1 MAAPRRPMTIEA
13 LVGDLREVWASLDDL
28 LDSLGDADWD
38 APTDCPGW
46 TVKDTVSHI
55 IGTELMLAGHPDPPV
70 DLPDDL
76 AHVRNDIGRAN
87 EGSILLRR
95 NRPPAEVLA
104 EFREVVGERERQ
116 LGALDQA
123 AMDAESWT
131 PAGTSTYGR
140 FMQIRVFDQ
149 WIHEQDIREAV
160 GRPGGLSGPAAV
172 RTLAE
177 VTNGLGFVVGKKAG
191 ATDGSSVRFVITG
204 SEPAVIDVMVDG
216 RAAVTDDLVGSPTV
230 IITTDLG
237 TFIRLIGGRCAARGP
252 RAQDVVDIEGDLD
265 LAQRVLDNMGYTI

>member
-1 MAAPRRPMTIEA
+1 MAAPRRPMTAEA

-28 LDSLGDADWD
+28 LDSLDDPDWD

-46 TVKDTVSHI
+46 TVQDTVSHI
-55 IGTELMLAGHPDPPV
+55 IGTELMLAGHPDPAV

-76 AHVRNDIGRAN
+76 PHVRNDIGRAN
-87 EGSILLRR
+87 EGSILMRR
-95 NRPPAEVLA
+95 DRPPAEVLA
-104 EFREVVGERERQ
+104 EFREVVRERELQ
-116 LGALDQA
+116 LEGLDQA

-131 PAGTSTYGR
+131 PAGNATYGR

-191 ATDGSSVRFVITG
+191 TPDGSSVRFVITG
-204 SEPAVIDVMVDG
+204 PAPAVIDVVVDG
-216 RAAVTDDLVGSPTV
+216 RAAVTDDLAGKPTAS
-230 IITTDLG
+230 ITTDLG
-237 TFIRLIGGRCAARGP
+237 SFIRLIGGRCGRGDP
-252 RAQDVVDIEGDLD
+252 RVQGSVQVDGDTE
-265 LAQRVLDNMGYTI
+265 LADRVLDNMGYTI